1 MSDNLKSSNLIKDSE
16 SLTGSFHIVDL
27 SADDL
32 AHKGV
37 SLARTLGTEEYKD
50 TEKNLANSG
59 WEVLATSVDDKN
71 TNQYGYKAVAF
82 INRNT
87 KEIHISSSS
96 TIITEKYDLID
107 DARITFG
114 RLPNKMLPVKA
125 FVTKILEQVG
135 GQENVIDYKF
145 STSGHSLGAIVSD
158 LTGIEIH
165 SRGLKFEKSVTFDN
179 PGSKKVVENAIK
191 NKDFSGEVVTSIEEL
206 AKHCEVYNAKH
217 NFINTANPQ
226 LATKINIVAPPKLDT
241 TIDQSAKSAG
251 IWGWTDYLTSKV
263 GEVVNTCADYLGI
276 NKVVHAISNHR
287 LVNFADATS
296 NQNTFEV
303 IDWKKV
309 NGQVMLKPDPKLD
322 KIKSTGN
329 DYVVI
334 KHEKVILDS
343 LTESFT
349 LLTEQGYSY
358 KDLATYHIQQEEAN
372 LIGQVIAVC

>member
-1 MSDNLKSSNLIKDSE
+1 M
-16 SLTGSFHIVDL
+16 
-27 SADDL
+27 
-32 AHKGV
+32 
-37 SLARTLGTEEYKD
+37 YY
-50 TEKNLANSG
+50 
-59 WEVLATSVDDKN
+59 N
-71 TNQYGYKAVAF
+71 T
-82 INRNT
+82 
-87 KEIHISSSS
+87 
-96 TIITEKYDLID
+96 
-107 DARITFG
+107 
-114 RLPNKMLPVKA
+114 
-125 FVTKILEQVG
+125 
-135 GQENVIDYKF
+135 
-145 STSGHSLGAIVSD
+145 
-158 LTGIEIH
+158 IE
-165 SRGLKFEKSVTFDN
+165 
-179 PGSKKVVENAIK
+179 
-191 NKDFSGEVVTSIEEL
+191 
-206 AKHCEVYNAKH
+206 
-217 NFINTANPQ
+217 
-226 LATKINIVAPPKLDT
+226 
-241 TIDQSAKSAG
+241 QSAKSAG

-358 KDLATYHIQQEEAN
+358 KDLATYHIQ
-372 LIGQVIAVC
+372 